1 MDKIT
6 LQRIELVH
14 PLLREE
20 VREIYAEINKRLTGK
35 AFCRFAYTLRTL
47 KEQADI
53 FAQGRTKP
61 GPILTKARPGRSYHN
76 YGLAVDIVLI
86 LGNGASWDI
95 KTDFDGDGMADW
107 MEIVQVFK
115 EYGWEWGGDWQFK
128 DSPHFQKTLGQTID
142 QLHKKLLAGKVDAK
156 GYVIL

>member
-61 GPILTKARPGRSYHN
+61 GPIVTKARPGRSYHN
-76 YGLAVDIVLI
+76 YGLAIDIVLI

-95 KTDFDGDGMADW
+95 NKDFDGDGMADW
-107 MEIVQVFK
+107 MEVVQTFK
-115 EYGWEWGGDWQFK
+115 EYGWEAGIDWQFK
-128 DSPHFQKTLGQTID
+128 DAPHFQKTLGYTVD
-142 QLHKKLLAGKVDAK
+142 QLHKKLLAGKVDSK